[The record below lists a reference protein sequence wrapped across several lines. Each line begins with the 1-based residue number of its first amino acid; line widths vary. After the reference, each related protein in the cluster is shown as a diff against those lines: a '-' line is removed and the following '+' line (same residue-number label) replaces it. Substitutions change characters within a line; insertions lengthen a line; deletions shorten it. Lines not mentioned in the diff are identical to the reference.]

1 MRMYIIRYTHNYT
14 RVVLFSVEAAHAAS
28 GTTIQAQSESV
39 RVPRIMAAVGAR
51 PRVVLSLQQPRP
63 PGRRIHHHRLVPL
76 GFSELSSQHGSTL
89 LRRRRRR
96 RQHHLS
102 TSTTGV
108 GVGWLPRQQSPPVAC
123 RCKEEEEKTRGK
135 DQQRVASGERGPA
148 GRTARA
154 GRTYRRRGAGRRGRP
169 ALAGWRG
176 RTHASLSSPWARCSC
191 AQQ

>member
-1 MRMYIIRYTHNYT
+1 MYIIYVIRIII
-14 RVVLFSVEAAHAAS
+14 RVVLFSVEAAHAS

-39 RVPRIMAAVGAR
+39 RVPRIVAAVGPR

-63 PGRRIHHHRLVPL
+63 PGRCIHHHRLVPL

-89 LRRRRRR
+89 LRRRRRRR

-108 GVGWLPRQQSPPVAC
+108 GVGWLPRQQSPPVAR
-123 RCKEEEEKTRGK
+123 RCKEEEKTRGK

-154 GRTYRRRGAGRRGRP
+154 GRTYRRRGVGRRGRP